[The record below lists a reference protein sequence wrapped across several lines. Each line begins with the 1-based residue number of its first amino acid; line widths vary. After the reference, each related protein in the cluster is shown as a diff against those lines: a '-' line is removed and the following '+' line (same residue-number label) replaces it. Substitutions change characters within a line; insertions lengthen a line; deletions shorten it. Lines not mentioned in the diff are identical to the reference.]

1 LREKNGLIYNVNSS
15 IIQIDD
21 KCNIVINLSTKN
33 NTKYINRCIKLILI
47 ELERFKKLMPKQYL
61 SDIKKGYI
69 NNILNIKT
77 DNSSINTYYIDSYMY
92 GNELNIDD
100 LIDKISNIKREII
113 KEKCEIVFDINNIY
127 LTYISNK

>member
-1 LREKNGLIYNVNSS
+1 MINIYYLISYALTGYFSSRLYDVLREKNGLIYNVNSS

-21 KCNIVINLSTKN
+21 KYNIVINLSTKN

-77 DNSSINTYYIDSYMY
+77 DNSSINTYYIDSYIY
-92 GNELNIDD
+92 
-100 LIDKISNIKREII
+100 EIM
-113 KEKCEIVFDINNIY
+113 N
-127 LTYISNK
+127 

>member
-1 LREKNGLIYNVNSS
+1 
-15 IIQIDD
+15 
-21 KCNIVINLSTKN
+21 
-33 NTKYINRCIKLILI
+33 
-47 ELERFKKLMPKQYL
+47 MPKQYL

-77 DNSSINTYYIDSYMY
+77 DNSSINTYYIDSYIY

-113 KEKCEIVFDINNIY
+113 KEKCEIVFDVNNIY